1 MEVVQAKRVAATIL
15 ITDLLEETNVRRRGK
30 TREWIKRRE
39 EKGAFNNVIR
49 ELGLEDSGGFNI
61 SQYISQRQGLDSY
74 KSMMDSTSSS
84 VHFLISDLTFAADSA
99 IFQTLN
105 QITKS

>member
-15 ITDLLEETNVRRRGK
+15 ITELLKETNVRRRGK

-49 ELGLEDSGGFNI
+49 ELGLEDSGGFKEMM
-61 SQYISQRQGLDSY
+61 RMSY
-74 KSMMDSTSSS
+74 ETFTDLLSMIEKD
-84 VHFLISDLTFAADSA
+84 
-99 IFQTLN
+99 
-105 QITKS
+105 ITPMELLSGIKE